1 LSVFHELYAAQLV
14 IAGHPITYREIAGN
28 VFGLASAV
36 GGLRRRVWAWPVG
49 LAGNVLLLTVFA
61 GAAFGAGDGVPL
73 FGQAG
78 RQVFFIA
85 VSVYGWERWRQTARA
100 GGDRVAKGASGARP
114 GGDRVA
120 KGASGVRSGGDRV
133 AERAPAVQP
142 RPATARERR
151 TYLLLAAGSL
161 VVCVMVFR
169 ASGAGFPAPW
179 WYYVCDSWIF
189 VGSVLATVSMA
200 RGWVDFW
207 LMWIAVDAVGVPE
220 LLHFHYYPSAAL
232 YAIYAGFVCYGFIGW
247 RRIARQPLPTDPRM
261 CHQWGPDP
269 TDGTSVGLSA
279 H

>member
-1 LSVFHELYAAQLV
+1 
-14 IAGHPITYREIAGN
+14 
-28 VFGLASAV
+28 
-36 GGLRRRVWAWPVG
+36 VG

-85 VSVYGWERWRQTARA
+85 VSVYGWERWRQTACAGGGSASGARSGGDRVAERA
-100 GGDRVAKGASGARP
+100 SGARSGGDRIAKGASGARSGGDRVAKGAPGARP
-114 GGDRVA
+114 
-120 KGASGVRSGGDRV
+120 GGDRV

-161 VVCVMVFR
+161 AVCVMVFR
-169 ASGAGFPAPW
+169 AIGAGFPAPW